1 MSEGLDYKFLV
12 DTFFVALSGVPI
24 ALVITIVALLVA
36 LPFGFILALTRIN
49 RIPVLH
55 QFAQIYVSF
64 VRGTPIIVQIF
75 IVYSSIPLLLDSIF
89 TKYNLEMN
97 VYDVNPIWYAF
108 IVFSFNTTAILIEVF
123 RSAIS
128 TVSKGQLEAAQSV
141 GLTNVQ
147 AFRRIII
154 PQTLVVAL
162 PNICTATVNLIKAT
176 SLGYALSLQE
186 ITLRAKVAANV
197 GYNYV
202 EAYIDIFLVYLI
214 LCSLVE
220 YAFKRYEKRLIKYK
234 AVNV

>member
-234 AVNV
+234 AVNA

>member
-1 MSEGLDYKFLV
+1 MSEGLDYRFLV
-12 DTFFVALSGVPI
+12 ETFFVALSGVPT
-24 ALVITIVALLVA
+24 ALFITIVALIIA
-36 LPFGFILALTRIN
+36 LPLGFLLALSRIN
-49 RIPVLH
+49 QIPVLNRL
-55 QFAQIYVSF
+55 AQIYVSF
-64 VRGTPIIVQIF
+64 VRGTPVIIQIF
-75 IVYSSIPLLLDSIF
+75 IIYSSVPLMLTSIF
-89 TKYNLEMN
+89 EKYAVEMN

-108 IVFSFNTTAILIEVF
+108 IVFSLNTTAILTEVF

-128 TVSKGQLEAAQSV
+128 TVSKGQLEASYAV
-141 GLTNVQ
+141 GLTTMQ

-186 ITLRAKVAANV
+186 ITLKAKVAANV

-220 YAFKRYEKRLIKYK
+220 YLFKRYEKRVSRFK
-234 AVNV
+234 AVSI